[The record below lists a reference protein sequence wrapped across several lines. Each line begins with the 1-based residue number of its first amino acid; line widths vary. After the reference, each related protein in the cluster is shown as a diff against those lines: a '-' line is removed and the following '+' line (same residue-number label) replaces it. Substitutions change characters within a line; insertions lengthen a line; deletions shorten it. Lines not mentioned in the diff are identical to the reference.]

1 MIFNSFN
8 IQELVTQKMEIKIT
22 NFENTRYKNRNE
34 IFKIKNDDELYLDYD
49 YVTSSGSDEYFY

>member
-22 NFENTRYKNRNE
+22 NFENTRYKKRNE